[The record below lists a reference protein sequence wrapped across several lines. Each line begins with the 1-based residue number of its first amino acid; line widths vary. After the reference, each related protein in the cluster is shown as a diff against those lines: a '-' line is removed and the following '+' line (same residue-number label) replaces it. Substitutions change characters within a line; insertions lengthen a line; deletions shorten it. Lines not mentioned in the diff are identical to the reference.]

1 LILLSSTL
9 VPIVICLDGTTNDAF
24 AHIEQG
30 DFQELRD
37 PIAQSSPMRGGG
49 GGESVISCNVMS
61 TCEFNRSAGGTHA
74 NFLLYLI

>member
-37 PIAQSSPMRGGG
+37 PLAQSSPMRGGG
-49 GGESVISCNVMS
+49 GG
-61 TCEFNRSAGGTHA
+61 
-74 NFLLYLI
+74 